1 MKNNLLFSVVIF
13 LMPISTVFAQ
23 SNFFV
28 VRSATDKNLPTAV
41 QKIQNIRKISIVEV
55 NETPLRSYLQAAPLE
70 FHNNGVTLPLEI
82 PLPNGTTEAFGL
94 VESPVL
100 SPEQAA
106 LHPEIK
112 TYSGNGLKNK
122 KYSIRLSFTSSGF
135 NAIVLNVE
143 DDAVYFETYAANPV
157 ANNNVYFSYF
167 SRDAFI
173 PKDKRHLGDGCG
185 VGYLRRAN
193 GSIDITGHPTNPV
206 SVPENNTG
214 ATLRTYKLA
223 IAGTGEFTEV
233 HAGADNAAKITAAY
247 NDIVTYV
254 NRMNAV
260 YRNEICVTFS
270 LVSGESVVYAD
281 KNTDPYTHA
290 NSGTM
295 LDECQVD
302 LDAKVMSANY
312 DIGHVIGQSS
322 GSGEGLAQQGGCI
335 AADKAKGVTKI
346 GGTPFAQIFFDQ
358 TLFHEM
364 GHQFGMSH
372 SYNSTIPVC
381 TTRNQPTSMEPG
393 AGATIMSYGF
403 TCDADD
409 YFNSTTSGPI
419 LIFHTVNYSEMVT
432 YMTGNVCGTTTSTG
446 NTVPVVPQ
454 PSNYTIPKST
464 PFALTGSAT
473 DADGDALTY
482 GWEGMTTGEVAA
494 PDGTTLAN
502 TAKPPFSR
510 TYAPVTT
517 GATRNF
523 PLLNAILDGTNSAKG
538 DKLPSVAMPTMYR
551 LTVRDNRAGGG
562 GTAFKEVTVTVD
574 GASGPFLETTNLA
587 GTYAGNSAQT
597 ITWSVNNTTAAPVS
611 CANVKI
617 SLSTDAGQTFP
628 TVLLASTPND
638 GTEAVTLPSVLTST
652 ARIKV
657 EAVGNVFFD
666 ISNANFTISAALSVE
681 LTDLKAKGVGKTTE
695 LTWRT
700 ASEKNNL
707 GFDVEKS
714 TDGQTFQK
722 IGFVKGA
729 GTTLTPQY
737 YAFADDKLNQ
747 LSYYRLKQVD
757 ADGQFAY
764 SNIVTAE
771 PFGKKQSIKIYPN
784 PTTNDQITLEMS
796 ADTEG
801 VLVTNAL
808 GQILFQQQTK
818 GENLLRLDVSTWAR
832 GVYFVKSGNDV
843 VKFIRN

>member
-1 MKNNLLFSVVIF
+1 MTKNLLFCMVVF
-13 LMPISTVFAQ
+13 LTSISTIFAQ
-23 SNFFV
+23 SNFFEA
-28 VRSATDKNLPTAV
+28 RSATDKGLPKAV
-41 QKIQNIRKISIVEV
+41 QKIQNIRTISIVEV
-55 NETPLRSYLQAAPLE
+55 NETALRGYLQAAPLE
-70 FHNNGVTLPLEI
+70 FHNNGVTLPLEM
-82 PLPNGTTEAFGL
+82 PLPNGTTETFGL

-112 TYSGNGLKNK
+112 TYSGNGLKHK
-122 KYSIRLSFTSSGF
+122 KYIVRLSFTSSGF

-185 VGYLRRAN
+185 VGSLRRAN
-193 GSIDITGHPTNPV
+193 GSIDITGHQNNPI

-223 IAGTGEFTEV
+223 VAGTGEFTEV
-233 HAGADNAAKITAAY
+233 HAGANNAAKITAAY

-270 LVSGESVVYAD
+270 LVSGESVVYPD
-281 KNTDPYTHA
+281 KTTDPYTH
-290 NSGTM
+290 SSSSTM
-295 LDECQVD
+295 LNQCQTD
-302 LDAKVMSANY
+302 LDAKVLSANY

-322 GSGEGLAQQGGCI
+322 GSGEGLAMEGGCQ

-358 TLFHEM
+358 ALFHEM
-364 GHQFGMSH
+364 GHQFGMNH

-432 YMTGNVCGTTTSTG
+432 YMTGNVCGTTTSTS
-446 NTVPVVPQ
+446 NNVPVVPQ

-523 PLLNAILDGTNSAKG
+523 PLLNAILDGTNYAKG
-538 DKLPSVAMPTMYR
+538 DKLSSVAMPTTYR
-551 LTVRDNRAGGG
+551 LTVRDNRSGGG

-597 ITWSVNNTTAAPVS
+597 ITWSVNNTTAAP
-611 CANVKI
+611 I
-617 SLSTDAGQTFP
+617 QGRLI
-628 TVLLASTPND
+628 VL
-638 GTEAVTLPSVLTST
+638 
-652 ARIKV
+652 
-657 EAVGNVFFD
+657 
-666 ISNANFTISAALSVE
+666 
-681 LTDLKAKGVGKTTE
+681 
-695 LTWRT
+695 
-700 ASEKNNL
+700 
-707 GFDVEKS
+707 
-714 TDGQTFQK
+714 
-722 IGFVKGA
+722 
-729 GTTLTPQY
+729 
-737 YAFADDKLNQ
+737 
-747 LSYYRLKQVD
+747 
-757 ADGQFAY
+757 
-764 SNIVTAE
+764 
-771 PFGKKQSIKIYPN
+771 
-784 PTTNDQITLEMS
+784 
-796 ADTEG
+796 
-801 VLVTNAL
+801 
-808 GQILFQQQTK
+808 
-818 GENLLRLDVSTWAR
+818 
-832 GVYFVKSGNDV
+832 
-843 VKFIRN
+843 